1 VTSEVPSELRDEI
14 PSFDEPPA
22 QLDHGPID
30 WTALTSIR
38 TAKSALEI
46 GAIVSVAVG
55 VFWGLEWI
63 LRGGPIWS
71 HHHLWGQTQEYVF
84 PRPTSVVQALFV
96 NDFWLLYGHHLWVT
110 LQEFLIG
117 LAIGSTIGLVLA
129 AVITQKPFVEK
140 IVAPYVIVLVTTP
153 MLALVPFLRIG
164 LIKSF
169 SIWPIVVAVA
179 LASGPMVLINA
190 ATGFRRT
197 DLAKI
202 ALARSYGASTFQI
215 FRMIRFPLAL
225 PMIIVGYM
233 VGSIFGLLTAVGGE
247 MVSASDEGGLGHQLV
262 YFSSLIRMANVGAVI
277 LIIAVLGVSIY
288 VVFFLI
294 GKRWAS
300 WEA

>member
-1 VTSEVPSELRDEI
+1 MTRSEIPSELRDEI
-14 PSFDEPPA
+14 PSFEEAPA
-22 QLDHGPID
+22 HRDHGPID

-38 TAKSALEI
+38 TAKSALDGGRSPPSPSRSSSGDPGI
-46 GAIVSVAVG
+46 GIWTHTPSTSSEADRGHADLIRQRLLAALRSPSVGDTAG
-55 VFWGLEWI
+55 VPA
-63 LRGGPIWS
+63 R
-71 HHHLWGQTQEYVF
+71 
-84 PRPTSVVQALFV
+84 PRDRIDP
-96 NDFWLLYGHHLWVT
+96 
-110 LQEFLIG
+110 
-117 LAIGSTIGLVLA
+117 GLVLA

-140 IVAPYVIVLVTTP
+140 VVAPYIIILVTTP

-169 SIWPIVVAVA
+169 DIWPIVAAVA

-190 ATGFRRT
+190 STGFRRT

-215 FRMIRFPLAL
+215 FRTIRFPLAL

-247 MVSASDEGGLGHQLV
+247 MVSASDQGGLGHQLV
-262 YFSSLIRMANVGAVI
+262 FFSSLIRMANVGAVI